1 MILGYLS
8 TISEWKQWMK
18 AGMPAID
25 ETTPFNKHT
34 DYNRCRIDSPNGP
47 LTLTIPVQKYEG
59 KSCKIGDVMISEH
72 GDWRHK
78 HWHALSYTYFNSP
91 YFEYYQDD
99 FHPIYFGNQQ
109 RLVDFN
115 IQLNSLIVE
124 LLGLSSLKSP
134 ILSAR
139 WGEKTSHRGN
149 TSETNYYQ
157 VFAHKHGFIPNLSI
171 IDLLFNMGPEAI
183 LTL

>member
-1 MILGYLS
+1 MILGYLAP
-8 TISEWKQWMK
+8 ISEWKRWIV
-18 AGMPAID
+18 AGMPVMD
-25 ETTPFNKHT
+25 ESVPFNKHT
-34 DYNRCRIDSPNGP
+34 DYNRCQIDSPNGP

-59 KSCKIGDVMISEH
+59 RSCPMLDVIMSEH

-78 HWHALSYTYFNSP
+78 HWNALSSTYFNSP

-99 FHPIYFGNQQ
+99 FHPIYFGNQK
-109 RLVDFN
+109 RLIDFN
-115 IQLNSLIVE
+115 TQLNQLIVE
-124 LLGLSSLKSP
+124 LLDLKSLKQSTVNYQQST
-134 ILSAR
+134 I
-139 WGEKTSHRGN
+139 
-149 TSETNYYQ
+149 NYYQ